1 MVGMSLRTN
10 QDCFEVARI
19 TFQPFLFGRRTTKA
33 EKDQQQQQQQQQQ
46 KQQQQQVAHLWL
58 RRRITSSEK
67 N

>member
-1 MVGMSLRTN
+1 MVGMSNRSN

-19 TFQPFLFGRRTTKA
+19 TFQPYLFGRRTTKA
-33 EKDQQQQQQQQQQ
+33 EKDQQQQKQQQQQQQQ
-46 KQQQQQVAHLWL
+46 KQQVAHLWF